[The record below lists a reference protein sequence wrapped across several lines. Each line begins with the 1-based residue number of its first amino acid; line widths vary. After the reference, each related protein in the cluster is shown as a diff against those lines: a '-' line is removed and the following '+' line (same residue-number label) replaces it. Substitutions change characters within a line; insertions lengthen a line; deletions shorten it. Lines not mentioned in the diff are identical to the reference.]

1 MDLIKWEKAKF
12 EKTGLI
18 IAEDTTIQEW
28 QELGQSLKKIE
39 GAVQFWIGDWAR
51 FGDKKGFYT
60 DSKVYDK
67 LEEITGLSH
76 GTLKDYKSVCENVQS
91 SNRFDDLSFT
101 HHIEVAKLEP
111 QKQEFF
117 LNKAVEENLSVR
129 ELRREIHKEKYNS
142 ELIDSELPTG
152 KYRIIYAD
160 PPWSY
165 GNDRTFYGGDQI
177 SHYPSM
183 TIEDLCKM
191 PIVNIAEDNSVL
203 FLWVTSPIL
212 QESFEVINAWGFKYK
227 SSFVWDKIKH
237 NMGHYN
243 SVRHELLLICTKG
256 SCLPDNS
263 KLIDSVISIERTEHS
278 EKPEEFRN
286 IIDTLYT
293 YGNRIEL
300 FARKKTEGWEVF
312 GNEI

>member
-1 MDLIKWEKAKF
+1 MDLVKWEKAKF

-18 IAEDTTIQEW
+18 ISEDTTIQEW

-51 FGDKKGFYT
+51 FGEKKGFYT
-60 DSKVYDK
+60 DSKVYDQ
-67 LEEITGLSH
+67 LEEITGLERH
-76 GTLKDYKSVCENVQS
+76 TLQNYKGVAELTS
-91 SNRFDDLSFT
+91 SRRREDLSFS
-101 HHIEVAKLEP
+101 HHAEVAKLNP
-111 QKQEFF
+111 DKQEFF
-117 LNKAVEENLSVR
+117 LNKAVEEKLSVR
-129 ELRREIHKEKYNS
+129 DLRREIHKEKYSN
-142 ELIDSELPTG
+142 ELIESELPTG

-183 TIEDLCKM
+183 TIEELCIM
-191 PIVNIAEDNSVL
+191 PIINIAEDNSVL
-203 FLWVTSPIL
+203 FIWVTSPIL
-212 QESFEVINAWGFKYK
+212 EECFEVIRAWGFEYK

-243 SVRHELLLICTKG
+243 SVRHELLLICTRG
-256 SCLPDNS
+256 SCLPDSS
-263 KLIDSVISIERTEHS
+263 KLIDSVVSIERTDHS

-286 IIDTLYT
+286 IIDNSYT

-312 GNEI
+312 GNEL